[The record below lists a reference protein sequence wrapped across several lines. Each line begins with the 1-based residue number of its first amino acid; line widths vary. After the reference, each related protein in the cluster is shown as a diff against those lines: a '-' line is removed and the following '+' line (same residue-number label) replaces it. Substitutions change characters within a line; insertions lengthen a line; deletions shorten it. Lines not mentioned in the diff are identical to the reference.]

1 MTVKK
6 RKGRNLGGGQPG
18 NLNRMKHIPI
28 DMSLYDLSTVAGC
41 FALLSRIAEAGLHG
55 EIGSR
60 THGAMN
66 NTVRIIL
73 SYHADIQ
80 QVAANKQLIEES
92 KCRIKELEEKLD
104 ALQKPVPPLEP
115 VKEQEQ

>member
-1 MTVKK
+1 LKPK
-6 RKGRNLGGGQPG
+6 RKRARGGQPG
-18 NLNRMKHIPI
+18 NLNPMKHIPI
-28 DMSLYDLSTVAGC
+28 DMKDYDLSTVAGC
-41 FALLSRIAEAGLHG
+41 FALLSRIAECGLHG

-60 THGAMN
+60 THGALN

-92 KCRIKELEEKLD
+92 KRRIKELEEKLD
-104 ALQKPVPPLEP
+104 SLQKPEEESSVDAATTGT
-115 VKEQEQ
+115 